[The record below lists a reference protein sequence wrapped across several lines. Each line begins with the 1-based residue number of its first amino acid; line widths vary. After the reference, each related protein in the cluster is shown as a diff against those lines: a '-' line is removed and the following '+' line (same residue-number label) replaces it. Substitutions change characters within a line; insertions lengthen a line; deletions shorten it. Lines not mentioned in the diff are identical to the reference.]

1 MTRDATSP
9 AIFGLGAETDAPAG
23 LPAAAPDPV
32 PVPVEKRDAAGRLVA
47 RVGIAAGRLEGPCL
61 FYAEDG
67 ETVVS
72 RMLFRAGRPVVPP
85 PPRVIASPL
94 LPGAP
99 PAPGDSP
106 F

>member
-1 MTRDATSP
+1 MTRDASSP
-9 AIFGLGAETDAPAG
+9 AIFGLIAEADAAAG
-23 LPAAAPDPV
+23 SPAAAPV
-32 PVPVEKRDAAGRLVA
+32 PVPVEKRDAAGRLIA

-72 RMLFRAGRPVVPP
+72 RMTFRAGLPVVPP
-85 PPRVIASPL
+85 PPQVIASPF
-94 LPGAP
+94 LPVAP
-99 PAPGDSP
+99 SAPGDSP

>member
-1 MTRDATSP
+1 MTRDASSP
-9 AIFGLGAETDAPAG
+9 AFFGSVAEADAATG
-23 LPAAAPDPV
+23 SPAAAPDSI

-47 RVGIAAGRLEGPCL
+47 RVGIAAGRLEGLCL

-72 RMLFRAGRPVVPP
+72 RMLFRAGLPVVPP
-85 PPRVIASPL
+85 PPPVVASPF
-94 LPGAP
+94 LPVAP
-99 PAPGDSP
+99 SAPGDSP